1 MVAVNTTATAADRA
15 ANLRALA
22 KRDRKALL
30 IEHKE
35 LSDLLTALEKERK
48 GRSGRCAVP
57 STVPAPPTPPLRP
70 PPPMAAAAQ
79 QDRRRRLQQD
89 RQT

>member
-1 MVAVNTTATAADRA
+1 MDTTATAAERA
-15 ANLRALA
+15 GNLRALA

-48 GRSGRCAVP
+48 GRSGRYAVP
-57 STVPAPPTPPLRP
+57 
-70 PPPMAAAAQ
+70 
-79 QDRRRRLQQD
+79 RLS
-89 RQT
+89 

>member
-1 MVAVNTTATAADRA
+1 MNAAASVTRPRPRPSGVTPMVAMDTTATAAERA
-15 ANLRALA
+15 GNLRALA

-48 GRSGRCAVP
+48 GRSGRYAVP
-57 STVPAPPTPPLRP
+57 
-70 PPPMAAAAQ
+70 
-79 QDRRRRLQQD
+79 RLS
-89 RQT
+89 